1 MSLRKGDKRCMNTTD
16 LGKKRS
22 EVMSIMLEWL
32 LVLRSAL
39 NITQEQ
45 IAYSVG
51 ISRQTY
57 SAYELGKKEL
67 TWSTFLSLFLF
78 FMLNEKSRNLL
89 SKKPGYIYTVF
100 ILLNANV
107 ESFDIEELLQAGENN
122 TESVEGIFNQKFN

>member
-1 MSLRKGDKRCMNTTD
+1 MNTTN
-16 LGKKRS
+16 LEKKRS

-57 SAYELGKKEL
+57 SAYELRKKEL
-67 TWSTFLSLFLF
+67 TWRAFLSLFLF

-107 ESFDIEELLQAGENN
+107 ESFDIEELLQVGENN

>member
-1 MSLRKGDKRCMNTTD
+1 MSLRKGNKQCMNTTD
-16 LGKKRS
+16 LEKKRS

-51 ISRQTY
+51 MSRQTY
-57 SAYELGKKEL
+57 SAYELRKKEL
-67 TWSTFLSLFLF
+67 TWSAFLSLFLF

-107 ESFDIEELLQAGENN
+107 ESFDIEELLQVGENN
-122 TESVEGIFNQKFN
+122 TESVEGIFNQEFN

>member
-1 MSLRKGDKRCMNTTD
+1 MNTTD
-16 LGKKRS
+16 LEKKRS

-51 ISRQTY
+51 MSRQTY
-57 SAYELGKKEL
+57 SAYELRKKEL
-67 TWSTFLSLFLF
+67 TWSAFLSLFLF

-107 ESFDIEELLQAGENN
+107 ESFDIEELLQVGENN
-122 TESVEGIFNQKFN
+122 TESVEGIFNQEFN

>member
-1 MSLRKGDKRCMNTTD
+1 MNTTD
-16 LGKKRS
+16 LEKKRS

-51 ISRQTY
+51 MSRQTY
-57 SAYELGKKEL
+57 SAYELRKKEL
-67 TWSTFLSLFLF
+67 TWSAFLSLFLF

-107 ESFDIEELLQAGENN
+107 ESFDIEELLQVGENN

>member
-1 MSLRKGDKRCMNTTD
+1 MNTTD
-16 LGKKRS
+16 LEKKRS
-22 EVMSIMLEWL
+22 EVMTIMLEWL

-51 ISRQTY
+51 MSRQTY
-57 SAYELGKKEL
+57 SAYELSKKEL
-67 TWSTFLSLFLF
+67 TWSAFLSLFLF

-100 ILLNANV
+100 ILLNANA
-107 ESFDIEELLQAGENN
+107 ESFDIEELLQVGENN
-122 TESVEGIFNQKFN
+122 TESVEEIFNRKFN

>member
-1 MSLRKGDKRCMNTTD
+1 MNTTD
-16 LGKKRS
+16 LEKKRS

-51 ISRQTY
+51 MSRQTY
-57 SAYELGKKEL
+57 SAYELSKKEL
-67 TWSTFLSLFLF
+67 TWSAFLSLFLF

-107 ESFDIEELLQAGENN
+107 ESFDIEELLQVGENN

>member
-1 MSLRKGDKRCMNTTD
+1 MNTTD
-16 LGKKRS
+16 LEKKRS

-67 TWSTFLSLFLF
+67 TWSTFL
-78 FMLNEKSRNLL
+78 
-89 SKKPGYIYTVF
+89 
-100 ILLNANV
+100 
-107 ESFDIEELLQAGENN
+107 
-122 TESVEGIFNQKFN
+122 

>member
-1 MSLRKGDKRCMNTTD
+1 MNTID
-16 LGKKRS
+16 LEKKRR
-22 EVMSIMLEWL
+22 EVMTIMLEWL

-51 ISRQTY
+51 MSRQTY
-57 SAYELGKKEL
+57 SAYELRKKEL
-67 TWSTFLSLFLF
+67 TWSALLSLFLF

-100 ILLNANV
+100 ILLNANA
-107 ESFDIEELLQAGENN
+107 ESFDIEELLQVGKNN
-122 TESVEGIFNQKFN
+122 TESVEGIFNPKFN

>member
-1 MSLRKGDKRCMNTTD
+1 MNTTD
-16 LGKKRS
+16 LEKKRS

-51 ISRQTY
+51 MSRQTY
-57 SAYELGKKEL
+57 SAYELRKKEL
-67 TWSTFLSLFLF
+67 TWSAFLSLFLF

-107 ESFDIEELLQAGENN
+107 ESFDIEELLQVGENN
-122 TESVEGIFNQKFN
+122 TESVEEIFNQKFN

>member
-1 MSLRKGDKRCMNTTD
+1 MNTTD
-16 LGKKRS
+16 LEKKRS
-22 EVMSIMLEWL
+22 EVMTIMLEWL

-51 ISRQTY
+51 MSRQTY
-57 SAYELGKKEL
+57 SAYELSKKEL
-67 TWSTFLSLFLF
+67 TWSAFLSLFLF

-100 ILLNANV
+100 ILLNANA
-107 ESFDIEELLQAGENN
+107 ESFDIEELLQVGENN
-122 TESVEGIFNQKFN
+122 AESVEEIFNRKFN

>member
-1 MSLRKGDKRCMNTTD
+1 MNTTD
-16 LGKKRS
+16 LEKKRS

-45 IAYSVG
+45 ISYSVG
-51 ISRQTY
+51 MSRQTY
-57 SAYELGKKEL
+57 SAYELRKKEL
-67 TWSTFLSLFLF
+67 TWRAFLSLFLF

-100 ILLNANV
+100 ILLHANV
-107 ESFDIEELLQAGENN
+107 ESFDIEELLQVGENN
-122 TESVEGIFNQKFN
+122 TESVEGIFNQEFN

>member
-1 MSLRKGDKRCMNTTD
+1 MNTTD
-16 LGKKRS
+16 LEKKRS

-57 SAYELGKKEL
+57 SAYELRKKEL
-67 TWSTFLSLFLF
+67 TWRAFLSLFLF

-107 ESFDIEELLQAGENN
+107 ESFDIEELLQVGENN

>member
-1 MSLRKGDKRCMNTTD
+1 MNTTD
-16 LGKKRS
+16 LEKKRS

-45 IAYSVG
+45 IAYLVG
-51 ISRQTY
+51 MSRQTY
-57 SAYELGKKEL
+57 SAYELSKKEL
-67 TWSTFLSLFLF
+67 TWSAFLSLFLF

-107 ESFDIEELLQAGENN
+107 ESFDIEELLQVGENN
-122 TESVEGIFNQKFN
+122 TESVEGIFNPKFN

>member
-1 MSLRKGDKRCMNTTD
+1 MNTTD
-16 LGKKRS
+16 IEKKRS

-51 ISRQTY
+51 MSRQTY
-57 SAYELGKKEL
+57 SAYELRKKEL
-67 TWSTFLSLFLF
+67 TWSAFLSLFLF

-107 ESFDIEELLQAGENN
+107 ESFDIEELLQVGENN
-122 TESVEGIFNQKFN
+122 TESVEEIFNQKFN

>member
-1 MSLRKGDKRCMNTTD
+1 MNTTD
-16 LGKKRS
+16 LEKKRS

-51 ISRQTY
+51 MSRQTY
-57 SAYELGKKEL
+57 SAYELIKKEL
-67 TWSTFLSLFLF
+67 TWSAFLSLFLF

-107 ESFDIEELLQAGENN
+107 ESFDIEELLQVGENN
-122 TESVEGIFNQKFN
+122 TESVEGIFNQKFK